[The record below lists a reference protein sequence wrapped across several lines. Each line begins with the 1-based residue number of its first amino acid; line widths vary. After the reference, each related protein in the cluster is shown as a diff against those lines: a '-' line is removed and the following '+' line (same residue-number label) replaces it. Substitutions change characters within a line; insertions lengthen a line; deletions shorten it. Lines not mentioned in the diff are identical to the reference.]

1 MAIEYSYEIIS
12 VDQDAR
18 CMEVVYSSS
27 GRPTQHIGARLPFEG
42 ESLEAVIRMFAPVP
56 YWSELESSV
65 VAPSVGVSG
74 QISEIEIPLSDRVR
88 IERDAALS
96 ASDWTQVADAPVDKT
111 AWATYRQALRDI
123 PQQAGFPDNVTWP
136 SSPA

>member
-88 IERDAALS
+88 IERDAAPLS
-96 ASDWTQVADAPVDKT
+96 IRLDSGRRCSRGQDC
-111 AWATYRQALRDI
+111 L
-123 PQQAGFPDNVTWP
+123 GNLP
-136 SSPA
+136 SGIA